1 MLSVNLTTTSER
13 LDLCSA
19 TIWSLLNQK
28 RVPDKI
34 YLWISKNPYLADKG
48 IKSLPS
54 SIVKLQKLST
64 IFEIKFVDNIGPYR
78 KIIPA
83 LKSAAQE
90 DVIVYADDDVIYGD
104 KWLYNLEKLFLDY
117 DMKYVVAS
125 RIRVISKNIFGIKK
139 SYNRYPLHF
148 GNETLN
154 SNFII
159 TGVGGCILMKKHI
172 SEKLIHDDSF
182 LHIAP
187 KADDLW
193 VSKIIEISGS
203 KVKSCVDAFEQV
215 QEINHSINCLSHANT
230 LYFKGK
236 SFSSKLYYR
245 VVNFALGY
253 LGIAQS
259 ANDKTL
265 KRVSLYFENHN
276 DIKF

>member
-1 MLSVNLTTTSER
+1 MLSVNLTTTSAR

-19 TIWSLLNQK
+19 TIWSLLNQT

-34 YLWISKNPYLADKG
+34 YLWISKDPYLADKG

-54 SIVKLQKLST
+54 SITKLQNLSD
-64 IFEIKFVDNIGPYR
+64 IFEINFVDNIGPYR

-83 LKSAAQE
+83 LKSAAQN
-90 DVIVYADDDVIYGD
+90 DLIVYADDDVIYGD
-104 KWLYNLEKLFLDY
+104 KWLSSLEKHFLDY
-117 DMKYVVAS
+117 DKKYVVAS
-125 RIRVISKNIFGIKK
+125 RVRVISKNIFGIRK

-148 GNETLN
+148 GNEILN

-159 TGVGGCILMKKHI
+159 TGVGGCILMKRHI
-172 SEKLIHDDSF
+172 SDQFIQDDSF
-182 LHIAP
+182 LNIAP

-193 VSKIIEISGS
+193 ISKIIEISGS

-236 SFSSKLYYR
+236 SFSTKLYYR
-245 VVNFALGY
+245 VVNFILGY
-253 LGIAQS
+253 LGMAQS

-265 KRVSLYFENHN
+265 KEVSAYF
-276 DIKF
+276 KKYK